1 MLHEGNFFS
10 FDVKISGFFYMIN
23 VIKMVMKINKEEDE

>member
-10 FDVKISGFFYMIN
+10 FDVKISGFFLYD
-23 VIKMVMKINKEEDE
+23 ECYQDGDEDK